1 MNTQLW
7 KKAFQRALIGMP
19 IGVTIST
26 VITIIISLCKGD
38 GHYYA
43 VVPALTADLGSESCA
58 VLIQFLC
65 SLLYGAVFAGASV
78 IWEADWSLTR
88 MTITH
93 LLVISLITLPIAWFM
108 QWMKHTLGGFLIYFG
123 IFLAIYLVIWI
134 IEYTRRRKG
143 VDDLNRKMRGN
154 A

>member
-38 GHYYA
+38 GRQKTYLLFSDDVA
-43 VVPALTADLGSESCA
+43 PGVS
-58 VLIQFLC
+58 LIQFLC

-88 MTITH
+88 MTVTH

-134 IEYTRRRKG
+134 IEYTRMRKG

>member
-65 SLLYGAVFAGASV
+65 SLLYGAVFAGVFQRPLTLVSDPLDPRFDALK
-78 IWEADWSLTR
+78 AD
-88 MTITH
+88 
-93 LLVISLITLPIAWFM
+93 PE
-108 QWMKHTLGGFLIYFG
+108 IYFG

-134 IEYTRRRKG
+134 IEYTRMRKG